1 MNPMLT
7 AHSHIFDIWPTDE
20 HSDRVYCLVCGFAI
34 PVKALRSKVNLTAMT
49 ALSNATDRV
58 RDLVKDKGEAK

>member
-1 MNPMLT
+1 MNRQLK
-7 AHSHIFDIWPTDE
+7 AHSHVFDIWPNDE
-20 HSDRVYCLVCGFAI
+20 HPDRVYCLVCGFAI
-34 PVKALRSKVNLTAMT
+34 TVGELRSKVNLTAMT